1 MADDEKQWFTNK
13 DLFLLIGEI
22 QEDFH
27 GLRSE
32 MRETRTL
39 MKQYNGLREEI
50 GIVKDRVD
58 AIEAKE
64 QGRNSVGLAIRNWGG
79 WIIGLITFVI
89 MLIKFGVGM

>member
-1 MADDEKQWFTNK
+1 MPEQNEWYTNK
-13 DLFLLIGEI
+13 DLFELIGNMQ
-22 QEDFH
+22 QEFH

-50 GIVKDRVD
+50 GVVKDRVD

-64 QGRNSVGLAIRNWGG
+64 EGRNSVGLAIRNWSG
-79 WIIGLITFVI
+79 WIFGFITLIVL
-89 MLIKFGVGM
+89 LIKFWGGV